1 MTRRPQ
7 QRPEKK
13 PAARKKGLAPN
24 DLALRRH
31 AAAMKGAMDGMAI
44 LDHNGVYLDLN
55 EAHASIYGFQ
65 RPEDLIG
72 HNWRELYAPQEL
84 ERFQREIMPA
94 LKKAS
99 KWHGEA
105 VGRRKDGSLF
115 PQELSLVMVDEGGLA
130 CVVRDITQRRQAE
143 EEHRRVL
150 ELEKRARAEAEAA
163 SLAKD
168 EFLAVVSHELRTPM
182 TAILGWTCLL
192 RAGEVSEIDRA
203 LDVIERNM
211 KLQAQIIEDLLDIST
226 IVTGKLRIERRPLDL
241 CLPVEAALEAL
252 RHSAQARSIKLEV
265 SKEGTLAVVGD
276 RQRLQQ
282 IFWNLLSN
290 AIKFNREQ
298 GSVRV
303 SLASRDGWAVAVF
316 EDDGEGIPTDFLP
329 ELFDPLKQAESSLTR
344 RHRGLGIGL
353 SIVRHLVGFHQGE
366 VTAESAGP
374 GLGSKFTVKIPLAR
388 EAAQAEPGKVPMPP
402 APDTELPHS
411 LDLVT
416 ILLVDD
422 EPDTL
427 QVLAELLRYCGAEV
441 IVAASAQEGLQAL
454 GRHKPD
460 LIISDIAMPGED
472 GYGFIRKVRALGPK
486 QGGETPAMALTACA
500 ADTDRIRA
508 LEAGFQFYL
517 AKPVDP
523 PKLIAAIRSLPRPAS
538 R

>member
-1 MTRRPQ
+1 MTRP
-7 QRPEKK
+7 PKKK
-13 PAARKKGLAPN
+13 PAGKKNSLTPN

-31 AAAMKGAMDGMAI
+31 VAAMKGAMDGMAL
-44 LDHNGVYLDLN
+44 LDHNGIYIDLN
-55 EAHASIYGFQ
+55 EAHALVYGFQ

-72 HNWRELYAPQEL
+72 HSWQELYAPQEL
-84 ERFQREIMPA
+84 ERFHREILPI
-94 LKKAS
+94 LKKTG
-99 KWHGEA
+99 KWRGEA

-143 EEHRRVL
+143 EEHQRVL
-150 ELEKRARAEAEAA
+150 ELEKRARAEAEAS

-192 RAGEVSEIDRA
+192 RAGEVSEIDKA

-241 CLPVEAALEAL
+241 CVPVEAALEAL

-265 SKEGTLAVVGD
+265 SKQGTLNVVGD

-282 IFWNLLSN
+282 VFWNLLSN

-303 SLASRDGWAVAVF
+303 TLTAQDGWAVAVF

-353 SIVRHLVGFHQGE
+353 SIVRHLVRFHQGE

-374 GLGSKFTVKIPLAR
+374 GLGSKFTVKIPLTR
-388 EAAQAEPGKVPMPP
+388 EAAASEARLLPVLC

-411 LDLVT
+411 LDLIT

-441 IVAASAQEGLQAL
+441 VVASSAGEGLEAL
-454 GRHKPD
+454 KRHKPD

-472 GYGFIRKVRALGPK
+472 GYAFIQKVRALGPK
-486 QGGETPAMALTACA
+486 QGGG
-500 ADTDRIRA
+500 RR
-508 LEAGFQFYL
+508 
-517 AKPVDP
+517 
-523 PKLIAAIRSLPRPAS
+523 RPWP
-538 R
+538 